1 MEVNC
6 GCPGTFPRTL
16 TRDSEPRAITRSR
29 DMTTPIITPSSTPKI
44 RTPAIAAMAVQNSA
58 GLSRYNLRRAETL
71 NRPRTAIS
79 TTAAK
84 IGSGNLLKRPAK
96 NTTTNPKLE
105 KLMCVRI
112 CLFLIR
118 LKKSEL
124 FRGYNLGEIPKRSKA
139 RFCTGVGVA

>member
-1 MEVNC
+1 
-6 GCPGTFPRTL
+6 
-16 TRDSEPRAITRSR
+16 
-29 DMTTPIITPSSTPKI
+29 
-44 RTPAIAAMAVQNSA
+44 
-58 GLSRYNLRRAETL
+58 
-71 NRPRTAIS
+71 
-79 TTAAK
+79 
-84 IGSGNLLKRPAK
+84 
-96 NTTTNPKLE
+96 LE